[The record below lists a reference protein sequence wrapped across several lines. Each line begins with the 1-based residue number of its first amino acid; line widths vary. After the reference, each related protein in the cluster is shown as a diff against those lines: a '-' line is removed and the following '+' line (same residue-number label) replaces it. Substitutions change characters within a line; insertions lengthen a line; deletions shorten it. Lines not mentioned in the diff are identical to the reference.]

1 VIISRRVRFAGHVAR
16 SGVRTRACRVL
27 VGKPEGR
34 RPLGRPR
41 LKWEDNIKM
50 DIQEVGWGHMVNWCG
65 SGQGLVGGTCKRGI
79 DPLVF
84 IKCRENFD

>member
-1 VIISRRVRFAGHVAR
+1 
-16 SGVRTRACRVL
+16 